1 MKANSQSSLFTPESK
16 SYNWQGYECYYE
28 YYPTV
33 NPNIDN
39 DISLLLIHPIG
50 VGLSGNF
57 WYRFCQESRENGL
70 NHAIYNPDL
79 IGCGNSD
86 IPKFAYYPQDW
97 AEQLHYFL
105 QNIIQKPV
113 IVVVQGALLPVA
125 IALTQ
130 LQNKSNSNL
139 IKGLILSGPPA
150 WRVMNEPSSEKQ
162 QKLVWNLF
170 FDSPIGNL
178 FWLYARRRQ
187 FIQSFSIR
195 QLFAKA
201 EDVDQNWL
209 DLLETGAKN
218 DQSRYAVYSF
228 LAGFWRQN
236 YTDIMAEISIPTLA
250 VFGTTASSI
259 SRSGFSETPEQR
271 CQLYEKGW
279 KNCQSAIIPGRN
291 VLPYESTSEFV
302 KIVAKF
308 IRQLT
313 PNFFD

>member
-187 FIQSFSIR
+187 FIESFSIR

-209 DLLETGAKN
+209 DLLETGSKN

-236 YTDIMAEISIPTLA
+236 YMDIMAEISIPTLA

-313 PNFFD
+313 PNFSD

>member
-1 MKANSQSSLFTPESK
+1 MKATSPFTSENK
-16 SYNWQGYECYYE
+16 FYNWQGYQCSYE
-28 YYPTV
+28 YYPAV
-33 NPNIDN
+33 NPNN
-39 DISLLLIHPIG
+39 QDISLLLIHPIG

-57 WYRFCQESRENGL
+57 WDRFCQESRQQGL

-79 IGCGNSD
+79 IGCGNSE
-86 IPKFAYYPQDW
+86 IPKVAYYPQDW
-97 AEQLHYFL
+97 AEQLDYFL

-113 IVVVQGALLPVA
+113 IIVVQGALLPVA

-130 LQNKSNSNL
+130 LQNQSNSNL
-139 IKGLILSGPPA
+139 IQGLILSGPPA
-150 WRVMNEPSSEKQ
+150 WRVMSEPGSEKQ
-162 QKLVWNLF
+162 QKLAWNLF
-170 FDSPIGNL
+170 FNSPIGNL

-195 QLFAKA
+195 QLFSQA

-218 DQSRYAVYSF
+218 DQTRYAVYSF

-236 YTDIMAEISIPTLA
+236 YTDIMAKISIPTLA

-279 KNCQSAIIPGRN
+279 KNCQSAMIPGRN

-308 IRQLT
+308 INQIS
-313 PNFFD
+313 

>member
-1 MKANSQSSLFTPESK
+1 MKATSPFTSEDK
-16 SYNWQGYECYYE
+16 FYNWQGYQCSYE
-28 YYPTV
+28 YYPAV
-33 NPNIDN
+33 NPNN
-39 DISLLLIHPIG
+39 QDISLLLIHPIG

-57 WYRFCQESRENGL
+57 WYRFCQESRKQGL
-70 NHAIYNPDL
+70 NYAIYNPDL
-79 IGCGNSD
+79 IGCGKSE
-86 IPKFAYYPQDW
+86 IPKVAYYPQDW

-113 IVVVQGALLPVA
+113 IIVVQGALLPVA

-130 LQNKSNSNL
+130 LQNQSNSNL

-150 WRVMNEPSSEKQ
+150 WRIMGEPGSEKQ
-162 QKLVWNLF
+162 QKLAWNLF
-170 FDSPIGNL
+170 FNSPIGNL

-187 FIQSFSIR
+187 FIESFSIR
-195 QLFAKA
+195 QLFAQA

-218 DQSRYAVYSF
+218 AQTRYAVYSF

-236 YTDIMAEISIPTLA
+236 YTDIMAKISIPTLA

-279 KNCQSAIIPGRN
+279 KNCQSAMIPGRN

-308 IRQLT
+308 INQIS
-313 PNFFD
+313 

>member
-1 MKANSQSSLFTPESK
+1 MKSHPESSLFTPESK
-16 SYNWQGYECYYE
+16 SYNWQGYQCSYE
-28 YYPTV
+28 DYSTL
-33 NPNIDN
+33 NPNN
-39 DISLLLIHPIG
+39 QEISLLLIHPIG

-57 WYRFCQESRENGL
+57 WYRFCQESRKQGL

-79 IGCGNSD
+79 IGCGKSE
-86 IPKFAYYPQDW
+86 IPKVAYYPQDW
-97 AEQLHYFL
+97 AEQLNYFL
-105 QNIIQKPV
+105 HNIIQKPV
-113 IVVVQGALLPVA
+113 IIVVQGALLPVA

-130 LQNKSNSNL
+130 LQNQSNSNL

-150 WRVMNEPSSEKQ
+150 WRVMSEPSSEKQ
-162 QKLVWNLF
+162 QKLAWNLF

-187 FIQSFSIR
+187 FIESFSIR

-236 YTDIMAEISIPTLA
+236 YTDIMAGISIPTLA

-291 VLPYESTSEFV
+291 VLPYESTAEFV

-308 IRQLT
+308 INQIA
-313 PNFFD
+313 

>member
-1 MKANSQSSLFTPESK
+1 MMKSDPQSSPFTPESK
-16 SYNWQGYECYYE
+16 SYNWQGYQCYYE
-28 YYPTV
+28 YYPAL
-33 NPNIDN
+33 NSDN
-39 DISLLLIHPIG
+39 QEISFLLIHPIG

-57 WYRFCQESRENGL
+57 WYRFCQESRKQGL

-79 IGCGNSD
+79 VGCGNSQML
-86 IPKFAYYPQDW
+86 KAAYYPQDW
-97 AEQLHYFL
+97 AEQLNYFL
-105 QNIIQKPV
+105 HNIIQKPV
-113 IVVVQGALLPVA
+113 IVFVQGALLPVA
-125 IALTQ
+125 IALAQ
-130 LQNKSNSNL
+130 LQNQSNYNL
-139 IKGLILSGPPA
+139 IQGLILSGPPA
-150 WRVMNEPSSEKQ
+150 WRVMGEARSETQ

-187 FIQSFSIR
+187 FIESFSIR
-195 QLFAKA
+195 QLFAQA

-209 DLLETGAKN
+209 DLLEQGAKN

-279 KNCQSAIIPGRN
+279 KNCQSLRISGRN

-302 KIVAKF
+302 QVVAQF
-308 IRQLT
+308 I
-313 PNFFD
+313 NSIS